1 MEKWTLPK
9 LLPQYRSFVLLDTTH
24 GSHGHTIQRR
34 RERLK
39 EYALNSRTH
48 PEEQQSP
55 EILGKYT
62 FKERATMCF
71 ETIGPKNDFAL
82 VGENPPYSPSS
93 THTSLLPYPIAK
105 FTLRIYDV
113 AIVGW
118 VHIVKGNEDCSPSE
132 NPYSCGRHSNLFHLR
147 EDIVHVRL
155 CPYLLSPLASS
166 FPVSASAHNL
176 LSSTSTITTTSN
188 STPLHV
194 FPSSNSSPDNTS
206 SAPPPPTSPIGGRC
220 HSVAFTQP
228 SFFFHCP
235 GALSSTTSRVICGLE
250 PISQP
255 LNIAINGIAADLRAV
270 AIEISQRRSF
280 QDRYA
285 SDLQAVLDAGESLHK
300 RTRKVSFV
308 PPPMYEDATIPISPT
323 RSFPQCSAQPTILA
337 PSSPT
342 IEFKNIV
349 VNEVLSAAYHKL
361 ASVLPPPPSMS
372 PSPSSCSPPPP
383 PPVTDPSS
391 LYSLIRLVLPQTFH
405 M

>member
-1 MEKWTLPK
+1 M
-9 LLPQYRSFVLLDTTH
+9 SV
-24 GSHGHTIQRR
+24 
-34 RERLK
+34 
-39 EYALNSRTH
+39 
-48 PEEQQSP
+48 
-55 EILGKYT
+55 
-62 FKERATMCF
+62 
-71 ETIGPKNDFAL
+71 FA
-82 VGENPPYSPSS
+82 P
-93 THTSLLPYPIAK
+93 TS
-105 FTLRIYDV
+105 
-113 AIVGW
+113 
-118 VHIVKGNEDCSPSE
+118 
-132 NPYSCGRHSNLFHLR
+132 
-147 EDIVHVRL
+147 
-155 CPYLLSPLASS
+155 YLLSLLRSQ
-166 FPVSASAHNL
+166 SAQHNYHNIQFNS
-176 LSSTSTITTTSN
+176 SSTSTITITSN

-220 HSVAFTQP
+220 HSVAFMQP
-228 SFFFHCP
+228 SFFFHRP

-255 LNIAINGIAADLRAV
+255 LNIAINGIAADLRA
-270 AIEISQRRSF
+270 A
-280 QDRYA
+280 A
-285 SDLQAVLDAGESLHK
+285 LDAGESLHK

-308 PPPMYEDATIPISPT
+308 PPPMYEDATIPFSPT

-337 PSSPT
+337 PSSPA

-391 LYSLIRLVLPQTFH
+391 LYSLIHLVLPQTFH

>member
-1 MEKWTLPK
+1 MPDDLSGSN
-9 LLPQYRSFVLLDTTH
+9 QYLAPLHHWLIIIRLYVDATIEFNYILI
-24 GSHGHTIQRR
+24 HTSVKRAHSRNSGPLSLI
-34 RERLK
+34 EGPLTPLK
-39 EYALNSRTH
+39 
-48 PEEQQSP
+48 P
-55 EILGKYT
+55 LGKP
-62 FKERATMCF
+62 
-71 ETIGPKNDFAL
+71 IL
-82 VGENPPYSPSS
+82 VWSSFQPVPPPRGYSPCPSLPLPLISS
-93 THTSLLPYPIAK
+93 RFFVPSQRKCPQSLI
-105 FTLRIYDV
+105 FD
-113 AIVGW
+113 
-118 VHIVKGNEDCSPSE
+118 E
-132 NPYSCGRHSNLFHLR
+132 
-147 EDIVHVRL
+147 
-155 CPYLLSPLASS
+155 
-166 FPVSASAHNL
+166 HNYHNIQFNS
-176 LSSTSTITTTSN
+176 SSTSTITITSN
-188 STPLHV
+188 STPLHI

-323 RSFPQCSAQPTILA
+323 RSFPQRSAQPTILA
-337 PSSPT
+337 PSSPA